1 MTTRRQFMVSVPA
14 AAVAFAMADHF
25 IMEGSPARAQQ
36 IDPLQ
41 GHFHPK
47 GKPPSKFTLEVL
59 KQAKA
64 TLPFADAERHRDCP
78 LSATS

>member
-36 IDPLQ
+36 IDRAISIPKESPLRSS
-41 GHFHPK
+41 HW
-47 GKPPSKFTLEVL
+47 
-59 KQAKA
+59 
-64 TLPFADAERHRDCP
+64 RC
-78 LSATS
+78 

>member
-25 IMEGSPARAQQ
+25 IIEGSPARAQQ

-47 GKPPSKFTLEVL
+47 GKCHKRNP
-59 KQAKA
+59 AA
-64 TLPFADAERHRDCP
+64 NYGRC
-78 LSATS
+78 